1 MSDTPREIVFAHRR
15 ADDYRTVAAN
25 GVHGGITGRGDFR
38 FEFFVEYT
46 DLPESVTHSVT
57 PDGLGPQIDRSPER
71 PNVVRESQVG
81 VVMQIEQARNFARWI
96 LERTKNI
103 PPKGGQRGP
112 E

>member
-1 MSDTPREIVFAHRR
+1 MSDTPREIVFVHRR

-38 FEFFVEYT
+38 FEFFVEFT

-57 PDGLGPQIDRSPER
+57 PDGLGPQIDREPEH

-96 LERTKNI
+96 LERTKSI
-103 PPKGGQRGP
+103 PQRGNQNRP